1 MKSMKLTKRTI
12 FLAIFLIAIFPIP
25 IHTTTFPFNSI
36 GHDYVSE
43 YTAEP
48 EGCRAI
54 EERWA
59 GLLIGIQTNRI
70 TGTGDFD
77 CVEWQK
83 GWGIDIR
90 CETEVYHPDIQFED
104 DGWNWS
110 IPAGENATVIGF
122 GIIPL
127 KTWYKDSFSLNLLQI
142 RISSSGF
149 GIDPIGKYHY
159 PNLLMFGNCDKGG

>member
-1 MKSMKLTKRTI
+1 MNRIIIILI
-12 FLAIFLIAIFPIP
+12 VFLLIALFPIP
-25 IHTTTFPFNSI
+25 THTTTFPFNSV
-36 GHDYVSE
+36 GHDYVSR
-43 YTAEP
+43 YSAEP
-48 EGCRAI
+48 EGCESV

-59 GLLIGIQTNRI
+59 GLHIGIPTNRT
-70 TGTGDFD
+70 TGTGDFN

-90 CETEVYHPDIQFED
+90 CRARVRHPDIRFED

-127 KTWYKDSFSLNLLQI
+127 KTWYMDSFSLSLLNV
-142 RISSSGF
+142 RFASSGF
-149 GIDPIGKYHY
+149 GVNPIGKYHY
-159 PNLLMFGNCDKGG
+159 PNLLVFGECDLLALE